1 MKKLK
6 VELNWKGPDMKKE
19 EKKVIPVEKVPKELS
34 RREFLKDAG
43 IVVGGA
49 AVGSI
54 ALAGAC
60 STATTTTEN
69 VTTTVTLPPVTKQ
82 GDTTTLPPSTV
93 TNTATTT
100 ATTTTTVTPPATTVT
115 QQVKVAVSGY
125 ISWDATKCVSCNRC
139 QQACSTYHEG
149 GTAPVL
155 SAIKWFDNKWFDG
168 WDGEVPAYPFYCQ
181 QCDAPDCYTQCPLK
195 DKAMC
200 IDATTGA
207 RYVDKT
213 QCNGCGLCVQV
224 CPLDPPRVSVDPA
237 QKKAIKCDL
246 CKGRTGGPVCVYVC
260 DRQALTFVTKD
271 LRV

>member
-1 MKKLK
+1 MKKSK
-6 VELNWKGPDMKKE
+6 VELKWKGPDMKKE
-19 EKKVIPVEKVPKELS
+19 KIKNIPDAKSAKGLS

-60 STATTTTEN
+60 TTTTTTTATQN
-69 VTTTVTLPPVTKQ
+69 VTTTVTLPAVTKQ
-82 GDTTTLPPSTV
+82 ADTTTLPASTV
-93 TNTATTT
+93 TNT

-115 QQVKVAVSGY
+115 KAAVIPISGY
-125 ISWDATKCVSCNRC
+125 ISWDATKCVSCGRC
-139 QQACSTYHEG
+139 KAACAIVHEG
-149 GTAPVL
+149 GTTPVL
-155 SAIKWFDNKWFDG
+155 SSIGWFENKWFDG
-168 WDGEVPAYPFYCQ
+168 WDGEVPAYPFLCQ

-195 DKAMC
+195 DSALC

-213 QCNGCGLCVQV
+213 KCTGCGMCAQV
-224 CPLDPPRVSVDPA
+224 CPLDPPRVNIDPV

-246 CKGRTGGPVCVYVC
+246 CRTRTGGPVCVYVC
-260 DRQALTFVTKD
+260 DRLALTLVTKD
-271 LRV
+271 KRV